1 MRSDSVGV
9 AAALDLIE
17 AGYAM
22 LAGESFDTQTHPE
35 LLAVQSRLE
44 AVSWKQPAI
53 THKLIGRLAAEASPV
68 ELGGKNLADVLATK
82 LRISTGEA
90 RRRIKLSESLGPRT
104 ALTGEPLAPK
114 LPHVAKAHADG
125 LLGPEHL
132 RIIERFFDQLPN
144 AVDYQTRERAEAH
157 LARIGSG
164 LGPTQLR
171 KAADRLMAL
180 VHPDGEFSD
189 IDRARR
195 RHLTIGKQEAD
206 GMSKITGLLDPEAR
220 ATIDA
225 VLAKWAAPGM
235 CNPDNDAP
243 CVDGSPSE
251 AHIQNDQRSPHNATT
266 THSMRGVKYG
276 TASLEGDERGLYGPV
291 PAASQPH
298 TDSCARY
305 FLP

>member
-114 LPHVAKAHADG
+114 LPHVAKAQADG

-132 RIIERFFDQLPN
+132 RIIERFFYQLPN

-243 CVDGSPSE
+243 CVDGSPAKRTSRMIS
-251 AHIQNDQRSPHNATT
+251 ARRTT
-266 THSMRGVKYG
+266 QPRRTQCGV
-276 TASLEGDERGLYGPV
+276 
-291 PAASQPH
+291 
-298 TDSCARY
+298 
-305 FLP
+305 